1 MKSEEISVHH
11 SKSLC
16 CLRPPVNL
24 KITLVL
30 KKQQM
35 GAFLERMVHF
45 METKSYICVLNNEI
59 FNYKP

>member
-45 METKSYICVLNNEI
+45 METK
-59 FNYKP
+59 